1 MTGVRRG
8 YDARMTTTG
17 DDTALDPDLDADD
30 DLALDVAL
38 PTYPILARFRETAD
52 TESDAVEQVVARLSS
67 AAEPHDTVTVER
79 REDDGTWLVVARFV
93 TVSVDAHT
101 AVAGVHD
108 DLHAA
113 GLAPDEV
120 WAERPLA

>member
-1 MTGVRRG
+1 MSDLDLPAATV
-8 YDARMTTTG
+8 DP
-17 DDTALDPDLDADD
+17 DALDE
-30 DLALDVAL
+30 LALDIAL
-38 PTYPILARFRETAD
+38 PTYAILARFRETAAGPEEAEAALVRRL
-52 TESDAVEQVVARLSS
+52 TDAGEKYDEVAI
-67 AAEPHDTVTVER
+67 ER
-79 REDDGTWLVVARFV
+79 RDDDGTFLVVARIV

-120 WAERPLA
+120 WAERQVA

>member
-1 MTGVRRG
+1 
-8 YDARMTTTG
+8 MTTPTDNDTSV
-17 DDTALDPDLDADD
+17 DDSLDAGD

-52 TESDAVEQVVARLSS
+52 TEAEAVEQVVERLSS
-67 AAEPHDTVTVER
+67 AAEPHDAVTIER

-113 GLAPDEV
+113 GLSPDEV